1 MLTQEQ
7 ISRLL
12 DIGNAACHAGAVF
25 EARRVFDGVLALRPE
40 SSSAII
46 GKALSHI
53 VVDDFAEAEVL
64 LKDKVL
70 AKNPDHAE
78 AVAMLGLCYLLGGKR
93 EQAGAELTRIKD
105 QDSPAGKL
113 ARELLAV

>member
-1 MLTQEQ
+1 MFTQEQ

-12 DIGNAACHAGAVF
+12 DIGNTACHAGAVF
-25 EARRVFDGVLALRPE
+25 EARRIFDGVLALRPDNTP
-40 SSSAII
+40 ALI

-53 VVDDFAEAEVL
+53 VVDDFVVAEGL
-64 LKDKVL
+64 LKDNVL

-93 EQAGAELTRIKD
+93 EEARVELERIKT
-105 QDSPAGKL
+105 QDTPAGNL

>member
-1 MLTQEQ
+1 MFTQEQ

-12 DIGNAACHAGAVF
+12 DIGNTACHAGAVY
-25 EARRVFDGVLALRPE
+25 EARQIFDGVLALRPE
-40 SSSAII
+40 NAPALI

-53 VVDDFAEAEVL
+53 VVDDFTAAEDL

-70 AKNPDHAE
+70 AKDPNHAE

-93 EQAGAELTRIKD
+93 EEARVELERIKA